1 MVWVAVHVID
11 LVLWCIIAFSV
22 GYIFFYAITYALGQL
37 LIIKRGPTSDD
48 IRQKKYLVIF
58 PAYGE
63 DKVILHTVKSFLL
76 QHYPHDKYSV
86 VVVSDH
92 MLKETNTELSK
103 LPITLLQPQFENSS
117 KAKALQFAIDN
128 IHDNFD
134 NIVILDADNIVQPD
148 FLEKLNEICNQGFS
162 AIQCHRCAKNAEN
175 QIAQL
180 DGISEEINNSLFRK
194 GHNNIGL
201 SSALIGSGMCFDY
214 LWFKAHVHLLSTA
227 GEDREIE
234 KMLLI
239 EHIYI
244 KYVEDI
250 DVFDEKVGN
259 EDNFQLQRQRWMSA
273 QLNCLLSM
281 MKNLPTS
288 IVHLNVNYIDKT
300 IQQMLIP
307 RSMLLV
313 GTFVWA
319 LLMSVFEMS
328 WAYKWW
334 GLFALTS
341 LSLWIAIPRKMR
353 NGGLAQLITHLPRL
367 TWRMM
372 SNIRHIDSENREF
385 IHTSHE

>member
-11 LVLWCIIAFSV
+11 IVLWCIIAFSV

-37 LIIKRGPTSDD
+37 LIIKREPTSDN

>member
-11 LVLWCIIAFSV
+11 IVLWCIIAFSV

-37 LIIKRGPTSDD
+37 LIIKREPTSDD

-341 LSLWIAIPRKMR
+341 MSLWIAIPRKMR

>member
-11 LVLWCIIAFSV
+11 IVLWCIIAFSV

-37 LIIKRGPTSDD
+37 LIIKRRPTSDD

>member
-11 LVLWCIIAFSV
+11 IVLWCIIAFSV

-37 LIIKRGPTSDD
+37 LIIKREPTSDD

-92 MLKETNTELSK
+92 MQKETNTELSK
-103 LPITLLQPQFENSS
+103 LPITLLQPQFKNSS

>member
-1 MVWVAVHVID
+1 MVWVAVHIID
-11 LVLWCIIAFSV
+11 IVLWCIIAFSV

-37 LIIKRGPTSDD
+37 LIIKREPTSDD

-367 TWRMM
+367 TWKMM

>member
-11 LVLWCIIAFSV
+11 IVLWCIIAFSV

-37 LIIKRGPTSDD
+37 LIIKREPTSDD
-48 IRQKKYLVIF
+48 IRQKKYIVIF

>member
-1 MVWVAVHVID
+1 MVWVAVHIID
-11 LVLWCIIAFSV
+11 IVLWCIIAFSV
-22 GYIFFYAITYALGQL
+22 GYIFFYATTYALGQL
-37 LIIKRGPTSDD
+37 LIIKREPTSDD

-134 NIVILDADNIVQPD
+134 DIVILDADNIVQPD

>member
-11 LVLWCIIAFSV
+11 IVLWCIIAFSV

-37 LIIKRGPTSDD
+37 LIIKREPTPND
-48 IRQKKYLVIF
+48 IRQKKSLVIF

>member
-1 MVWVAVHVID
+1 MVWVVAHVID
-11 LVLWCIIAFSV
+11 ITLWCIAAFSV

-37 LIIKRGPTSDD
+37 LIIKRKLTPDD

-134 NIVILDADNIVQPD
+134 NIVILDADNVVQPD

-250 DVFDEKVGN
+250 NVFDEKVGN
-259 EDNFQLQRQRWMSA
+259 EDNFQRQRQRWMSA
-273 QLNCLLSM
+273 QFNCLLSM
-281 MKNLPTS
+281 MRNLPTS

-334 GLFALTS
+334 VLFAMTS

>member
-1 MVWVAVHVID
+1 MVWAAVHIID
-11 LVLWCIIAFSV
+11 IVLWCIIAFSV

-37 LIIKRGPTSDD
+37 LIIKREPTSDD

>member
-11 LVLWCIIAFSV
+11 IVLWCIIAFSV

-148 FLEKLNEICNQGFS
+148 FLEKLNQICNQGFS

>member
-11 LVLWCIIAFSV
+11 IVLWCIIAFSV
-22 GYIFFYAITYALGQL
+22 GYIFFYAMTYALGQL

-250 DVFDEKVGN
+250 NVFDEKVGN
-259 EDNFQLQRQRWMSA
+259 EDNFQRQRQRWMSA
-273 QLNCLLSM
+273 QFNCLLSM
-281 MKNLPTS
+281 MRNLPTS

-334 GLFALTS
+334 VLFAMTS

-372 SNIRHIDSENREF
+372 SNIRHIDSKNREF

>member
-1 MVWVAVHVID
+1 MEKSTICVVAEKIV
-11 LVLWCIIAFSV
+11 AFSV

-37 LIIKRGPTSDD
+37 LIIKREPTSDD

>member
-11 LVLWCIIAFSV
+11 IVLWCIIAFSV
-22 GYIFFYAITYALGQL
+22 GYICFYAITYVLGQL
-37 LIIKRGPTSDD
+37 LIIKREPTSDD

>member
-1 MVWVAVHVID
+1 MVWVAVHIID
-11 LVLWCIIAFSV
+11 IVLWCIIAFSV

-37 LIIKRGPTSDD
+37 LIIKREPTSDD

-234 KMLLI
+234 KILLI

>member
-11 LVLWCIIAFSV
+11 IVLWCIIAFSV

-385 IHTSHE
+385 IHTSH

>member
-11 LVLWCIIAFSV
+11 FVLWCIIAFSV

-37 LIIKRGPTSDD
+37 LIIKREPTSDD

>member
-11 LVLWCIIAFSV
+11 IVLWCIIAFSV

-92 MLKETNTELSK
+92 MQKETNTELSK

>member
-1 MVWVAVHVID
+1 MFWVAVHVID
-11 LVLWCIIAFSV
+11 IVLWCIIAFSV

-37 LIIKRGPTSDD
+37 LIIKREPTSDD

>member
-11 LVLWCIIAFSV
+11 IVLWCIIAFSV

-37 LIIKRGPTSDD
+37 LIIKREPTSDD

-372 SNIRHIDSENREF
+372 SNIRHIDSKNREF

>member
-11 LVLWCIIAFSV
+11 IVLWCIIAFSV

-37 LIIKRGPTSDD
+37 LIIKRGPASDD

>member
-11 LVLWCIIAFSV
+11 IVLWCIIAFSV

-37 LIIKRGPTSDD
+37 LIIKREPTPND

-180 DGISEEINNSLFRK
+180 DGISEEINNSIFRK

>member
-11 LVLWCIIAFSV
+11 IVLWCIIAFSV

-353 NGGLAQLITHLPRL
+353 NGGLAQLITHLTRL

>member
-11 LVLWCIIAFSV
+11 IVLWCIIAFSV

-37 LIIKRGPTSDD
+37 LIIQTEPTSDD
-48 IRQKKYLVIF
+48 IRQKKYRVIF

-227 GEDREIE
+227 GEDMEIE

>member
-11 LVLWCIIAFSV
+11 IVLWCIIAFSV

-86 VVVSDH
+86 VVASDH

>member
-11 LVLWCIIAFSV
+11 IVLWCIIAFSV

-341 LSLWIAIPRKMR
+341 LSLWIAIPRKKR

>member
-11 LVLWCIIAFSV
+11 IVLWCIIAFSV

-234 KMLLI
+234 KILLI

>member
-11 LVLWCIIAFSV
+11 IVLWCIIAFSV

-103 LPITLLQPQFENSS
+103 LPITLLQPQFDNSS

>member
-11 LVLWCIIAFSV
+11 IVLWCIIAFSV
-22 GYIFFYAITYALGQL
+22 GYIFFYAITYVLGQL

>member
-1 MVWVAVHVID
+1 MVWAAVHIID
-11 LVLWCIIAFSV
+11 IVLWCIIAFSV

-37 LIIKRGPTSDD
+37 LIIKREPTSDD

-180 DGISEEINNSLFRK
+180 DGISEEINNSIFRK

>member
-11 LVLWCIIAFSV
+11 IVLWCIIAFSV

-37 LIIKRGPTSDD
+37 LIIKRKLTPDD

-86 VVVSDH
+86 VIVSDH

>member
-11 LVLWCIIAFSV
+11 IVLWCIIAFSV

-37 LIIKRGPTSDD
+37 LIIKRGPTSDN

>member
-11 LVLWCIIAFSV
+11 IVLWCIIAFSV

-37 LIIKRGPTSDD
+37 LIIKREPTSDD

-180 DGISEEINNSLFRK
+180 DGISEEINNSIFRK

>member
-11 LVLWCIIAFSV
+11 IVLWCIIAFSV
-22 GYIFFYAITYALGQL
+22 GYIFFYAITYVLGQL
-37 LIIKRGPTSDD
+37 LIIKREPTSDD
-48 IRQKKYLVIF
+48 IRQKKYIVIF